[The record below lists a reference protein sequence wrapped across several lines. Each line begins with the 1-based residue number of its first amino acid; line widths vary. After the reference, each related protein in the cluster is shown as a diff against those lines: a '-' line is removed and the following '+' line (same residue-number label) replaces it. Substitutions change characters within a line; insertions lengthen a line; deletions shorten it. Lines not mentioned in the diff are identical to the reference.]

1 MVIWRGINPLTLLTK
16 PKILGLGN
24 LGLIIVIKVKSKVQV
39 IIGLFHNVCPITCL
53 FYYHPS
59 NGRLSQL
66 YCGDSTAHFLI

>member
-1 MVIWRGINPLTLLTK
+1 MQRQMLHGYLERNNPLILLKK
-16 PKILGLGN
+16 PKVLGLGN
-24 LGLIIVIKVKSKVQV
+24 LGL

-66 YCGDSTAHFLI
+66 YCGDSAHFLISKCNH